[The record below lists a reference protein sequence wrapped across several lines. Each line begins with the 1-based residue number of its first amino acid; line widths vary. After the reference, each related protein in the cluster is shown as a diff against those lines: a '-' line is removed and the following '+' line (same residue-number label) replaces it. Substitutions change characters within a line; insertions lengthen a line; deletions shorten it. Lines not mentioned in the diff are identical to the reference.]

1 MKLQGSKNGTITK
14 FLILISLATVVIFFV
29 GLSLETFWLRMV
41 TKPLPVLCIALW
53 VYLGKRGRY
62 GILVTGGLLLS
73 ACGDILLEWGEQT
86 FLAGVLAFLFA
97 HILYI
102 GAFLTRERTLKP
114 VYMLPFAVWGL
125 LVYMLLAPHLGDMT
139 APVTLY
145 IVVIC
150 TMMWRAV
157 AQVGTE
163 DASRSDALAGAGGAV
178 SFGLSDTLIALNRW
192 YAPVPEA
199 RYLIMVLYWLGQLGI
214 GLSTR
219 LRAK

>member
-1 MKLQGSKNGTITK
+1 MNLQGSKNRTITK
-14 FLILISLATVVIFFV
+14 FLTLIGLAAVVIFFV
-29 GLSLETFWLRMV
+29 GLLLDTFWLRMV

-53 VYLGKRGRY
+53 IYLGKRGRY
-62 GILVTGGLLLS
+62 GTLVTGGLLLS

-86 FLAGVLAFLFA
+86 FLLGVLAFLFA

-102 GAFLTRERTLKP
+102 SAFVTRERALKP
-114 VYMLPFAVWGL
+114 VYMLPFTVWGL
-125 LVYMLLAPHLGDMT
+125 LVYMLLAPNLGDMT
-139 APVTLY
+139 APVALY

-157 AQVGTE
+157 AQVGTK

-192 YAPVPEA
+192 YVPIPEA
-199 RYLIMVLYWLGQLGI
+199 RYLIMVLYWVGQLGI

-219 LRAK
+219 RRAE